1 MVHERSLFPKLKREI
16 LTNYMQ
22 LNDKGL
28 LNYISPTPSDC
39 DIALRLQNKK
49 MLVSAICT

>member
-1 MVHERSLFPKLKREI
+1 MVHERSLFPKPKREI

-28 LNYISPTPSDC
+28 LNYISLTPSDC

-49 MLVSAICT
+49 VLVSTTCT